1 MKSFKYT
8 FILFVVI
15 SGSIALPHT
24 VQAQTQAWIE
34 QIKKAPPLERAVMQ
48 TDLMKS
54 KLALNDWQYQQT
66 NHVNKKYALLIA
78 PILAGDD
85 SKFSKYR
92 QIKALMETKD
102 QELKKI
108 FTADQF
114 GKYQEVEKELIAKWS
129 ARP

>member
-1 MKSFKYT
+1 MKSFKYS

-54 KLALNDWQYQQT
+54 KLALNDWQYQQA

-114 GKYQEVEKELIAKWS
+114 GKYQEVEKELIAKI
-129 ARP
+129 R

>member
-15 SGSIALPHT
+15 SGSISLPHT
-24 VQAQTQAWIE
+24 VQAQTQAWIG